1 MVPVVGE
8 VVFPTWQAILLIVL
22 CFGSLIIALYC
33 LFFMVPLKSFARRIN
48 SLGGGMR
55 GIRKHLEGINQE
67 IDGRIEQMRDDFEQ
81 RLREQREEWDESLT
95 LLSKTA
101 KNAEA
106 GLKKLDATTQSLQAE
121 IRESSSDARKV
132 ARNLDDLKKQLL
144 ELQDDFQVLEDELEG
159 SVRQM
164 VTDSFHQ
171 LESTILSA
179 LESVQDEMLR
189 GNSRFRGTSLNSGK
203 KHSNG
208 SRGHYE
214 PKKGRKTKPEAD
226 KIISAEP
233 LFGEDIDE
241 KGGEDVEEESNEEDA
256 KEPETQ
262 EAPAK

>member
-1 MVPVVGE
+1 MVPVVGA
-8 VVFPTWQAILLIVL
+8 VVFPMWQAILLIVL

-33 LFFMVPLKSFARRIN
+33 LFFMVPLKSFAKRIN

-67 IDGRIEQMRDDFEQ
+67 IDGRIEQMRDDFEE
-81 RLREQREEWDESLT
+81 RLRDQREEWDESLT

-106 GLKKLDATTQSLQAE
+106 GLKKLDGTTQSLQAE

-144 ELQDDFQVLEDELEG
+144 ELQNDFQVLEDELEG

-164 VTDSFHQ
+164 VNDSFHR

-189 GNSRFRGTSLNSGK
+189 GSSHFRGTSMNSGK
-203 KHSNG
+203 KHSHG
-208 SRGHYE
+208 SSGHYE
-214 PKKGRKTKPEAD
+214 SKKGRKTKPEEN

-233 LFGEDIDE
+233 LFGED
-241 KGGEDVEEESNEEDA
+241 VEEESNEEEA
-256 KEPETQ
+256 EEPETQ